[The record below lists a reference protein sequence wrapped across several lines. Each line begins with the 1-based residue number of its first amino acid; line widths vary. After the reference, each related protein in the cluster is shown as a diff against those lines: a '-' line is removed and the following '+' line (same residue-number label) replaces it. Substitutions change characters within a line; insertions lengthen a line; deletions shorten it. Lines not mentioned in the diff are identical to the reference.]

1 MPVVAHRCPSRIVLG
16 GVVLGAL
23 AAPAGAVTNLYG
35 VGRTLAGDVF
45 YQIDTT
51 TAQATP
57 LFSFGNGGTAGIFG
71 LTYNPVTNRFLTV
84 QQVNANQS
92 ILIEIDAANQTA
104 SAVVHGIPTPFF
116 EGIEYDPSLGGVV
129 VSYGPGSSFSGRLAL
144 LDNSYALI
152 NNQPTTGIVDGDTLF
167 VDGLAR
173 LNVLDPDDP
182 SGSPPFQRNVI
193 SNPFAAITLAP
204 AGFSNP
210 FTTSDKDAAWK
221 ADENRL
227 FLTQTTSLAYIVG
240 PNNIFSIGS
249 FGGAGITGIAVAPVI
264 PEPATLAVL
273 ASLAVLS
280 GRRCR

>member
-1 MPVVAHRCPSRIVLG
+1 MLAGLALPVEA
-16 GVVLGAL
+16 
-23 AAPAGAVTNLYG
+23 TTELYG

-45 YQIDTT
+45 YQINTT

-57 LFSFGNGGTAGIFG
+57 LFSFGNAGTAGIFG
-71 LTYNPVTNRFLTV
+71 LTYNPTTNRFLTV
-84 QQVNANQS
+84 QQVSSSQS
-92 ILIEIDAANQTA
+92 ILIEIDAASQTA
-104 SAVVHGIPTPFF
+104 AAVVHGIPTGFF
-116 EGIEYDPSLGGVV
+116 EGIEYAPSLGGVV

-144 LDNSYALI
+144 LDSSYALI
-152 NNQPTTGIVDGDTLF
+152 GNQPTTGIVDGDTLF

-193 SNPFAAITLAP
+193 SNPFASISLAP

-264 PEPATLAVL
+264 PEPASIVIVGSVAFLTL
-273 ASLAVLS
+273 
-280 GRRCR
+280 RRR